1 MKIITK
7 EMLIDYLGGSSMGE
21 EGQPDPIEMLLDLLN
36 PLPEKDCRE
45 NNIVSEVEGHR
56 KCILEWTRE
65 EDPADKDDRLYHE
78 EQDHIAMVKHI
89 FPIEETK
96 ENK

>member
-78 EQDHIAMVKHI
+78 EQDNIAMEKSK
-89 FPIEETK
+89 ETK
-96 ENK
+96 

>member
-36 PLPEKDCRE
+36 PVDFIVQGTHHMIDDCC
-45 NNIVSEVEGHR
+45 VEGHR
-56 KCILEWTRE
+56 KCILDW
-65 EDPADKDDRLYHE
+65 
-78 EQDHIAMVKHI
+78 
-89 FPIEETK
+89 TK
-96 ENK
+96 E

>member
-36 PLPEKDCRE
+36 PDDDCC
-45 NNIVSEVEGHR
+45 VEGHR
-56 KCILEWTRE
+56 KCILEWTRKE
-65 EDPADKDDRLYHE
+65 LDGTELDGTLCRNGYPIDDC
-78 EQDHIAMVKHI
+78 KCC
-89 FPIEETK
+89 
-96 ENK
+96 

>member
-36 PLPEKDCRE
+36 PAHMEPPCC
-45 NNIVSEVEGHR
+45 VEGHR

-65 EDPADKDDRLYHE
+65 EDPADRDDRLYHE
-78 EQDHIAMVKHI
+78 EQDHIAMEKAK
-89 FPIEETK
+89 ETK
-96 ENK
+96 

>member
-7 EMLIDYLGGSSMGE
+7 EMLIDYLGGSSMGK

-36 PLPEKDCRE
+36 PDHMKPLCC
-45 NNIVSEVEGHR
+45 VEGHR

-65 EDPADKDDRLYHE
+65 EDPADRDDRHYHE
-78 EQDHIAMVKHI
+78 EQDHIAMEKA
-89 FPIEETK
+89 K